1 MPLDRPLITASKN
14 NIDYADYELDPQKEA
29 SKEEIT
35 FEASPFKTT
44 ATYKDLS
51 ALAFKLQD
59 LLLMESG
66 TNPAAVDMG
75 VGIRNYLQEP
85 QDDITLEGLNR
96 LIQYQQQTYLPTP
109 LVKSLQFRR
118 DPNILNKIYL
128 FVQINN
134 DNDEYIRD
142 FFAIG
147 LSSDGQRQ
155 TKTLS
160 EVLI

>member
-1 MPLDRPLITASKN
+1 MTN
-14 NIDYADYELDPQKEA
+14 DYSQYEVNPQDEA
-29 SKEEIT
+29 VKEEVT
-35 FEASPFKTT
+35 FEPSQFKNT
-44 ATYKDLS
+44 AAHKSLS

-59 LLLMESG
+59 LLLMEAG

-85 QDDITLEGLNR
+85 QDDVTLENLNR
-96 LIQYQQQTYLPTP
+96 IIQYQQQTYLPSS
-109 LVKSLQFRR
+109 LIKSLQFRR
-118 DPNILNKIYL
+118 DPVVLNKIYL

-134 DNDEYIRD
+134 ENGDYIRD

-147 LSSDGQRQ
+147 LSSDAQRQ

-160 EVLI
+160 EVLL

>member
-1 MPLDRPLITASKN
+1 MP
-14 NIDYADYELDPQKEA
+14 IDYAEYEVDIQAEA
-29 SKEEIT
+29 LKEEVT
-35 FEASPFKTT
+35 FQPSQFKNT
-44 ATYKDLS
+44 AAHKELS

-59 LLLMESG
+59 LLLMETG

-75 VGIRNYLQEP
+75 VGIRNYLSEP
-85 QDDITLEGLNR
+85 QDDVTLETLNR

-109 LVKSLQFRR
+109 LIRSLQFRR
-118 DPNILNKIYL
+118 DPTVANKIYL

-134 DNDEYIRD
+134 ENDDYIRD

-147 LSSDGQRQ
+147 LSSDAQRQ

-160 EVLI
+160 EVLL